1 MDDRIL
7 LAGIVPLLMVTS
19 GCILIGTAYSFP
31 FEAIIGLLLMT
42 LPIIFLIWYI
52 FIRLENLILGVKV
65 QGRGIHRAI
74 DDQASEMK
82 RRYDESMRTMMDA
95 QSELTRRVYR

>member
-7 LAGIVPLLMVTS
+7 LAGLVPLLMVTS

-74 DDQASEMK
+74 DDQAVSLKQKYEETS
-82 RRYDESMRTMMDA
+82 RLVLDTQND
-95 QSELTRRVYR
+95 LTRRIYR

>member
-7 LAGIVPLLMVTS
+7 LAGIIPLLIVAC

-31 FEAIIGLLLMT
+31 FEAIIGLLLIT

-52 FIRLENLILGVKV
+52 LIRVENLISGIKV
-65 QGRGIHRAI
+65 QGKAIHKAF
-74 DDQASEMK
+74 DDHSSEMK
-82 RRYDESMRTMMDA
+82 RKYEETMHQILELNTD
-95 QSELTRRVYR
+95 LTRRVYR